1 MKVPANIG
9 SFVADPKRVRQILF
23 NLMSNA
29 IGFSPSNETVT
40 LAAERQKDK
49 IVFHVIDKGP
59 GIPPEIKTRL
69 FGLFESYP
77 RGSRHR
83 GAGLGLAIVRSLM
96 ALHGGSVAIE
106 SEPGQGTMVSCIFP
120 ATARAHSEAAE

>member
-1 MKVPANIG
+1 MQAPAEIG
-9 SFVADPKRVRQILF
+9 TFVADSKRVRQILF

-29 IGFSPSNETVT
+29 IGFSPAGETVT
-40 LAAERQKDK
+40 LSAERQQDN
-49 IVFHVIDKGP
+49 IVFRVIDRGP

-96 ALHGGSVAIE
+96 ALHGGSVAID
-106 SEPGQGTMVSCIFP
+106 SEPGQGTVVSCIFP